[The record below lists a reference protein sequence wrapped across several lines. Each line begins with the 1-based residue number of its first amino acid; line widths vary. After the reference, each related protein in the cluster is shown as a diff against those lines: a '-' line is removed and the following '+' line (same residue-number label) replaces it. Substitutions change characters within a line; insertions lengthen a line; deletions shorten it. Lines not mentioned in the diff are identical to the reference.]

1 MLKGFLKRGSCST
14 TKKSPLCII
23 DGQRRATTRGVSTE
37 EPKSGDNPE
46 AIANGKSRRDSLS
59 KILQEQ
65 K

>member
-14 TKKSPLCII
+14 TKNSPLCII
-23 DGQRRATTRGVSTE
+23 DGRRKATTRGVSTE
-37 EPKSGDNPE
+37 ESMSGDNPE
-46 AIANGKSRRDSLS
+46 AIANGKSRRS

>member
-1 MLKGFLKRGSCST
+1 MST
-14 TKKSPLCII
+14 TKNSPLCII
-23 DGQRRATTRGVSTE
+23 DGRRRATTRGVSTE
-37 EPKSGDNPE
+37 ESMSGDNPE